1 MPTRRMDMRQV
12 RELMRLHR
20 EAGLGIRETARR
32 AGIAASTMRDMVGRF
47 DRAGLEWPLATELS
61 NAELE
66 AKLYGVAGVKPG
78 RRRLAEPDWAYVHR
92 ELKRKHVTLQTL
104 WEEYIEV
111 HPQGYRYSRFC
122 DLYRGWE
129 GRLPVTMRQT
139 HHAGDKLFVDYAG
152 DKVPV
157 VVDRL
162 TREVRQAHIFVA
174 VMGASSL
181 SFACATWSETLADW
195 TDAHVQAF
203 AAFGGAP
210 RLLVP
215 DNAKVAV
222 IKACLYD
229 PQVNRSYGDMA
240 RHYGT
245 TCLPTRPRRPRDKA
259 KVEACVGIVERWL
272 FGRLRNQVFYSLA
285 ELNAAIAVLIARL
298 NDERVMRQFGRTRRQ
313 LFEELDAPLLTA
325 LPAEP
330 YVYAEWRARRVG
342 LDYHVEV
349 EHHFYSVPHRY
360 AKKPVEARFTARTV
374 EIFHNGERIAVHM
387 RGGGNGRHTTV
398 PDHMPSSHRRF
409 VGWTQEKILAE
420 AERIGT
426 CAQLLCEKILQDRPH
441 PEQGFRSCMGIL
453 GLEKRFGAARLEAAA
468 LRALEIGARNY
479 PSVKS
484 ILEKQ
489 LEGQPLPRSDEN
501 HQPIDHGN
509 IRGPGYY
516 H

>member
-1 MPTRRMDMRQV
+1 M
-12 RELMRLHR
+12 
-20 EAGLGIRETARR
+20 
-32 AGIAASTMRDMVGRF
+32 
-47 DRAGLEWPLATELS
+47 
-61 NAELE
+61 
-66 AKLYGVAGVKPG
+66 
-78 RRRLAEPDWAYVHR
+78 
-92 ELKRKHVTLQTL
+92 
-104 WEEYIEV
+104 
-111 HPQGYRYSRFC
+111 
-122 DLYRGWE
+122 
-129 GRLPVTMRQT
+129 
-139 HHAGDKLFVDYAG
+139 
-152 DKVPV
+152 
-157 VVDRL
+157 
-162 TREVRQAHIFVA
+162 
-174 VMGASSL
+174 
-181 SFACATWSETLADW
+181 
-195 TDAHVQAF
+195 
-203 AAFGGAP
+203 
-210 RLLVP
+210 
-215 DNAKVAV
+215 
-222 IKACLYD
+222 
-229 PQVNRSYGDMA
+229 
-240 RHYGT
+240 
-245 TCLPTRPRRPRDKA
+245 
-259 KVEACVGIVERWL
+259 
-272 FGRLRNQVFYSLA
+272 FYNLA

-342 LDYHVEV
+342 LDYHVEI

-387 RGGGNGRHTTV
+387 RGSGNGRHTTV